1 MKNPTEKHQMFLNL
15 TERMIS
21 ENLTEEQI
29 NKELQD
35 LAEME
40 EVEEEATG
48 I

>member
-1 MKNPTEKHQMFLNL
+1 MKNPTEKQQMFLNL
-15 TERMIS
+15 TERMIY

-35 LAEME
+35 LAEMDE
-40 EVEEEATG
+40 EEEATG

>member
-1 MKNPTEKHQMFLNL
+1 MKNPTEKQKKFLNL
-15 TERMIS
+15 NERMKT

>member
-1 MKNPTEKHQMFLNL
+1 MKNPTEKQQMFLNL

-35 LAEME
+35 LAEMDE
-40 EVEEEATG
+40 EEEATC